1 MAVNKGITGKSDS
14 PCNNQV
20 EKYIKKGNAK
30 KKFNESYEQDS
41 DARYIKNSA
50 LSREDYENDYVCHEK
65 FVVPRYLIQCVP
77 QLD

>member
-30 KKFNESYEQDS
+30 KKFNELYEQDS
-41 DARYIKNSA
+41 DVRYIKNSS
-50 LSREDYENDYVCHEK
+50 LGREDYENYYLCHEK
-65 FVVPRYLIQCVP
+65 LVVLRYLIQCIP
-77 QLD
+77 KHD